1 VPDDIISFGTPE
13 RRSRREADES
23 VESLFHAHYPRL
35 VYTAFSLVGDWDLAE
50 QLAQEAYLRL
60 WRRWRWISD
69 PQAAP
74 MYLQRTVVNLSRET
88 IRRKVIERR
97 ALRIRGADRVAAPRP
112 DPAALIELR
121 RAIAE
126 LPSRKRECVVLR
138 FLLGLSEAE
147 TAELL
152 GISVG
157 TVKSQT
163 HKGLRVLREHLDGPG
178 ASFGDGDG
186 RVEESGAWPGG
197 DAPAAAGGQREPAAV
212 AGRQEQGAVAG
223 RQEQGAVAGRQEQGT
238 VAGRQEQGTVAG
250 RQERGTMPDRQGQGA
265 VAGRRERP
273 AVAGQQGRADVAGAG
288 SARRRGR
295 SAT

>member
-1 VPDDIISFGTPE
+1 MADDIITFGGPE

-23 VESLFHAHYPRL
+23 VELLFHAHYPRI

-97 ALRIRGADRVAAPRP
+97 ALRVRGADRVAPPEP
-112 DPAALIELR
+112 DPAAVVELR
-121 RAIAE
+121 RAVAA
-126 LPSRKRECVVLR
+126 LPVRKRECVVLR

-147 TAELL
+147 TAGLL

-163 HKGLRVLREHLDGPG
+163 HKGLRLLRDRLGEQGGHGGAGP
-178 ASFGDGDG
+178 AE
-186 RVEESGAWPGG
+186 RPGG
-197 DAPAAAGGQREPAAV
+197 QPV
-212 AGRQEQGAVAG
+212 
-223 RQEQGAVAGRQEQGT
+223 
-238 VAGRQEQGTVAG
+238 
-250 RQERGTMPDRQGQGA
+250 
-265 VAGRRERP
+265 
-273 AVAGQQGRADVAGAG
+273 RAT
-288 SARRRGR
+288 R
-295 SAT
+295 

>member
-1 VPDDIISFGTPE
+1 LPSSCILKDVPDDIITFGGPE
-13 RRSRREADES
+13 RARKRDVEES
-23 VESLFHAHYPRL
+23 VESLFHAHYQRT

-88 IRRKVIERR
+88 IRRKIVERR
-97 ALRIRGADRVAAPRP
+97 ALRTKGADRGGPPAP
-112 DPAALIELR
+112 DPAAVIELR
-121 RAIAE
+121 RAIAA
-126 LPSRKRECVVLR
+126 LPVRKRECVVLR

-163 HKGLRVLREHLDGPG
+163 HKGLRLLRVRLDDPGAAEGLAQAAPAWPRTGPG
-178 ASFGDGDG
+178 TGLSANLG
-186 RVEESGAWPGG
+186 PQP
-197 DAPAAAGGQREPAAV
+197 APARATPGQ
-212 AGRQEQGAVAG
+212 
-223 RQEQGAVAGRQEQGT
+223 
-238 VAGRQEQGTVAG
+238 
-250 RQERGTMPDRQGQGA
+250 
-265 VAGRRERP
+265 
-273 AVAGQQGRADVAGAG
+273 AGAAELR
-288 SARRRGR
+288 SARRPGR
-295 SAT
+295 TAR

>member
-23 VESLFHAHYPRL
+23 VESLFHAHYPRI

-60 WRRWRWISD
+60 WRRWRWIAD

-97 ALRIRGADRVAAPRP
+97 ALRINGAERAAAPPGP
-112 DPAALIELR
+112 DPAALVELR
-121 RAIAE
+121 RAIAD
-126 LPSRKRECVVLR
+126 LPARKRECVVLR

-147 TAELL
+147 TAEVL
-152 GISVG
+152 GISLG

-163 HKGLRVLREHLDGPG
+163 HKGLRLLRDHLDGPATACG
-178 ASFGDGDG
+178 PSEG
-186 RVEESGAWPGG
+186 RVEERARRSRE
-197 DAPAAAGGQREPAAV
+197 APAEAAGQHV
-212 AGRQEQGAVAG
+212 Q
-223 RQEQGAVAGRQEQGT
+223 
-238 VAGRQEQGTVAG
+238 
-250 RQERGTMPDRQGQGA
+250 
-265 VAGRRERP
+265 
-273 AVAGQQGRADVAGAG
+273 ADIAGAG

>member
-1 VPDDIISFGTPE
+1 VADDIITLGGPE

-23 VESLFHAHYPRL
+23 VESLFHAHYPRI

-74 MYLQRTVVNLSRET
+74 TYLQRTVVNLSRET

-97 ALRIRGADRVAAPRP
+97 ALRIKGADRAEPHEP
-112 DPAALIELR
+112 DPAAVVELR
-121 RAIAE
+121 RAVAA
-126 LPSRKRECVVLR
+126 LPARKRECVVLR

-152 GISVG
+152 GVSVG

-163 HKGLRVLREHLDGPG
+163 HKGLRLLR
-178 ASFGDGDG
+178 
-186 RVEESGAWPGG
+186 
-197 DAPAAAGGQREPAAV
+197 
-212 AGRQEQGAVAG
+212 
-223 RQEQGAVAGRQEQGT
+223 
-238 VAGRQEQGTVAG
+238 
-250 RQERGTMPDRQGQGA
+250 DRLG
-265 VAGRRERP
+265 E
-273 AVAGQQGRADVAGAG
+273 AGAG
-288 SARRRGR
+288 RGPGLAAGLSEMRSPGRAAR
-295 SAT
+295 

>member
-1 VPDDIISFGTPE
+1 MADDIITFGGPE

-23 VESLFHAHYPRL
+23 VESLFHAHYPRI

-88 IRRKVIERR
+88 VRRKVIERR
-97 ALRIRGADRVAAPRP
+97 ALRIKGADQAAPPDP
-112 DPAALIELR
+112 DPAAVVELR
-121 RAIAE
+121 RAVAG
-126 LPSRKRECVVLR
+126 LPARKRECVVLR

-152 GISVG
+152 GVSLG

-163 HKGLRVLREHLDGPG
+163 HKGLRLLRDRLGEPRAEDARVPSDQG
-178 ASFGDGDG
+178 APSRQGLA
-186 RVEESGAWPGG
+186 RVRG
-197 DAPAAAGGQREPAAV
+197 
-212 AGRQEQGAVAG
+212 AGRSV
-223 RQEQGAVAGRQEQGT
+223 R
-238 VAGRQEQGTVAG
+238 
-250 RQERGTMPDRQGQGA
+250 
-265 VAGRRERP
+265 
-273 AVAGQQGRADVAGAG
+273 
-288 SARRRGR
+288 
-295 SAT
+295 

>member
-1 VPDDIISFGTPE
+1 
-13 RRSRREADES
+13 
-23 VESLFHAHYPRL
+23 

-97 ALRIRGADRVAAPRP
+97 ALRTRGAERAAAAGP
-112 DPAALIELR
+112 DPAALVELR
-121 RAIAE
+121 RAIAA
-126 LPSRKRECVVLR
+126 LPVRKRECVVLR

-163 HKGLRVLREHLDGPG
+163 HKGLRLLREHVDGTG
-178 ASFGDGDG
+178 GGVG
-186 RVEESGAWPGG
+186 TSGARIEGSAWPVSQTRT
-197 DAPAAAGGQREPAAV
+197 AVAGGQEQRSVTGRRGSGAV
-212 AGRQEQGAVAG
+212 PGQERGSGTDRRGSGAVAG
-223 RQEQGAVAGRQEQGT
+223 
-238 VAGRQEQGTVAG
+238 
-250 RQERGTMPDRQGQGA
+250 QERGS
-265 VAGRRERP
+265 VAGRRGSGD
-273 AVAGQQGRADVAGAG
+273 VAGQQERADIAGAG
-288 SARRRGR
+288 PVGRRGR
-295 SAT
+295 TAT

>member
-1 VPDDIISFGTPE
+1 VPDDIISFGGPE

-23 VESLFHAHYPRL
+23 VESLFHAHYPRI

-97 ALRIRGADRVAAPRP
+97 ALRTRGAEQAVAAGP
-112 DPAALIELR
+112 DLAGLVELR
-121 RAIAE
+121 RAIAG
-126 LPSRKRECVVLR
+126 LPVRKRECVVLR

-163 HKGLRVLREHLDGPG
+163 HKGLRLLREHLDGPSDAVG
-178 ASFGDGDG
+178 ASGG
-186 RVEESGAWPGG
+186 RAGSGSAWPRRQ
-197 DAPAAAGGQREPAAV
+197 APTAVMGQ
-212 AGRQEQGAVAG
+212 QDGA
-223 RQEQGAVAGRQEQGT
+223 
-238 VAGRQEQGTVAG
+238 
-250 RQERGTMPDRQGQGA
+250 
-265 VAGRRERP
+265 
-273 AVAGQQGRADVAGAG
+273 AVAGQQEPAKVTRLRGSAGVAGQQERADIAGAG
-288 SARRRGR
+288 PARRRGR
-295 SAT
+295 AAT

>member
-1 VPDDIISFGTPE
+1 VPDDIISFGGPE

-23 VESLFHAHYPRL
+23 VESLFHAHYPQV

-97 ALRIRGADRVAAPRP
+97 ALRTRGAERAAAAGP
-112 DPAALIELR
+112 DPAALVELR
-121 RAIAE
+121 RAIAA
-126 LPSRKRECVVLR
+126 LPVRKRECVVLR
-138 FLLGLSEAE
+138 FLLGLSETE

-163 HKGLRVLREHLDGPG
+163 HKGLRLLREHIDGPG
-178 ASFGDGDG
+178 GGVG
-186 RVEESGAWPGG
+186 TSGARAEGSAWPV
-197 DAPAAAGGQREPAAV
+197 GQTRTAV
-212 AGRQEQGAVAG
+212 ADGQEQGSV
-223 RQEQGAVAGRQEQGT
+223 T
-238 VAGRQEQGTVAG
+238 
-250 RQERGTMPDRQGQGA
+250 
-265 VAGRRERP
+265 GRRGSG
-273 AVAGQQGRADVAGAG
+273 AVAGQQERADIAGAG
-288 SARRRGR
+288 PVRRRGR
-295 SAT
+295 TAT